1 MAAAIEVR
9 AAGKSF
15 NGGLPVL
22 AGIELDIGAGEVV
35 SVVGPSGCGKSTL
48 LRILSGLD
56 RSHSGRILVRGR
68 PIEGPTK
75 AVGVVFQEP
84 RLLPWLNVQDNIAFG
99 LDRKLQKSHRESKV
113 AELLANVQLEGSE
126 KLYPRELSGGMAQR
140 VALARALVPSPNVLL
155 LDEPF
160 SALDAFTR
168 MHLQDLVL
176 ALWQRSQLTMVL
188 VTHEIDEALYLS
200 DRVVVLTDGPARIA
214 EIIPVPLRR
223 PRDRRE
229 PKLLELRGHLLESLH
244 LADKRSVP
252 PMEYE
257 I

>member
-1 MAAAIEVR
+1 MSAAIEIKAV
-9 AAGKSF
+9 GKNF

-22 AGIELDIGAGEVV
+22 AGIKLDIGVGEVV
-35 SVVGPSGCGKSTL
+35 SIVGPSGCGKSTL

-56 RSHSGRILVRGR
+56 RRHSGSILVRGR
-68 PIEGPTK
+68 PIEGPTR
-75 AVGVVFQEP
+75 AVGFMFQEP
-84 RLLPWLNVQDNIAFG
+84 RLLPWLTVQGNIAFG
-99 LDRKLQKSHRESKV
+99 LDRKSQQGDGQDKV
-113 AELLANVQLEGSE
+113 AELLANVQLDGSE

-140 VALARALVPSPNVLL
+140 VALARALATSPTVLL

-168 MHLQDLVL
+168 MHLQELVL
-176 ALWQRSQLTMVL
+176 TLWQRSQLTMVL

-200 DRVVVLTDGPARIA
+200 DRVVVLTERPARIA
-214 EIIPVPLRR
+214 EIIQVPLRR

-229 PKLLELRGHLLESLH
+229 PELLELRGHLLEELR
-244 LADKRSVP
+244 LAGKRSVP